1 MKPTFAAASLVLAL
15 SLASLSGAV
24 HAAPGL
30 PSKNVAWLPAA
41 ADADVDRAFA
51 QAKAQNKPVLLYWGA
66 TWCPPCNQLKATLF
80 NRQDFA
86 TLSKSFVAVHVDG
99 DRPGAQKLG
108 TRFKVSGYPTV
119 VLFNPQ
125 GQEITRLPGEVDA
138 PQVMAVLQNGLAGGR
153 PLKAVLADA
162 MDGKVLQAN
171 DWRMLAFYSW
181 ETSEEQLVP
190 KADIPGTLVK
200 LAAASPTTGP
210 AADAETTTRLWL
222 KALAASDEG
231 KGVKPDAALRD
242 RVLRV
247 LADPAQSRTH
257 MDVLSNG
264 ADDIVK
270 TLDAEDSP
278 GRAQMLAA
286 FDTALKRLEAD
297 ATLSRGDRMGALYAR
312 VLLARLDIPKDTVQ
326 VKLPEPLLADVRA
339 HVARADRE
347 ITDGYE
353 RMAVI
358 TYGGG
363 VLGRAGL
370 WGDSE
375 ALLKSNLTKTLTPYY
390 LMSQLGSNA
399 RKLGQKEEALRWY
412 GQAWDQSQG
421 PATRVQWGGG
431 YVAQLIELAPTDVPR
446 IEKAA
451 AKLLTEA
458 TRDPGIFQGRSGH
471 QLQRLSGRLL
481 KWGAKGQPAA
491 TVARLQTTLKG
502 LCGKVQAAD
511 GQRAACQALLTKP
524 ADKPTEKKSA

>member
-1 MKPTFAAASLVLAL
+1 MKPSLLPLVFLAMCLAAAL
-15 SLASLSGAV
+15 

-41 ADADVDRAFA
+41 ADADVERAFA
-51 QAKAQNKPVLLYWGA
+51 QAKAQNKPLLLYWGA

-119 VLFNPQ
+119 VLFNPR
-125 GQEITRLPGEVDA
+125 GQEITRLPGEADA

-162 MDGKVLQAN
+162 LDGKALPAN

-190 KADIPGTLVK
+190 KADIPATLAR
-200 LAAASPTTGP
+200 LAAASP
-210 AADAETTTRLWL
+210 AADPETTTRLWL
-222 KALAASDEG
+222 KALAASDDG
-231 KGVKPDAALRD
+231 KGVKPDAALRE

-247 LADPAQSRTH
+247 LADPAQARTH
-257 MDVLSNG
+257 MDVVTSG

-270 TLDAEDSP
+270 VLDAEDTP
-278 GRAQMLAA
+278 GRVQMLAA
-286 FDTALKRLEAD
+286 FDTALRRLEAD

-326 VKLPEPLLADVRA
+326 VKLPEPLLADVRE
-339 HVARADRE
+339 HVARVDRE

-363 VLGRAGL
+363 LLGRAGL
-370 WGDSE
+370 WSE
-375 ALLKSNLTKTLTPYY
+375 SDALLKSNLTKTLTPYY

-399 RKLGQKEEALRWY
+399 RKLGQKEEALRWFA
-412 GQAWDQSQG
+412 QAWDKSEG

-451 AKLLTEA
+451 SKLLTEA
-458 TRDPGIFQGRSGH
+458 ARDPGIFQGRSGQ

-481 KWGAKGQPAA
+481 KWGAEGKPAA
-491 TVARLQTTLKG
+491 TVARLQTTLNG
-502 LCGKVQAAD
+502 VCGKVQAAD
-511 GQRAACQALLTKP
+511 GQREACQALLKAP
-524 ADKPTEKKSA
+524 AKKAAA